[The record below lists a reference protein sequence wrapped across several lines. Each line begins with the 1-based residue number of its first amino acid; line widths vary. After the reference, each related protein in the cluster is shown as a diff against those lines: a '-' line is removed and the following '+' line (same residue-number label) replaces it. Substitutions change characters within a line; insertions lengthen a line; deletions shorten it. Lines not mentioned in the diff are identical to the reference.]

1 MTSDNKK
8 LSVLK
13 KLRHKAELN
22 RYAHSRLKETKQ
34 ATYRRMKFM
43 SLFISIL
50 LTLAISIYFRNLI
63 SGDWLLVTM
72 LCLAAVLTLLESLDN
87 TIFRWTDGIMQHEN
101 AVQIWGHWIREA
113 DYVHEV
119 SSSDESTPIDDEFD
133 KLNQKYI
140 DCMDRTTQIP
150 AKKFL
155 KYKTAYR
162 INRLKSEKIDGMNLE
177 ELQKTRIWRK

>member
-13 KLRHKAELN
+13 KQRHKAELS

-34 ATYRRMKFM
+34 ATYRGMKFL
-43 SLFISIL
+43 SLLISIL
-50 LTLAISIYFRNLI
+50 LTLAIGIYFRNI
-63 SGDWLLVTM
+63 VSGDWLLIIM
-72 LCLAAVLTLLESLDN
+72 LCLAAAMTLIESLDN
-87 TIFRWTDGIMQHEN
+87 TIFRWMDSIMKHET

-113 DYVHEV
+113 DYLYET
-119 SSSDESTPIDDEFD
+119 SSSDENQPNDEEIE

-150 AKKFL
+150 DKKFSR
-155 KYKTAYR
+155 YKCEYK
-162 INRLKSEKIDGMNLE
+162 IKRLISEKIDGMDLE